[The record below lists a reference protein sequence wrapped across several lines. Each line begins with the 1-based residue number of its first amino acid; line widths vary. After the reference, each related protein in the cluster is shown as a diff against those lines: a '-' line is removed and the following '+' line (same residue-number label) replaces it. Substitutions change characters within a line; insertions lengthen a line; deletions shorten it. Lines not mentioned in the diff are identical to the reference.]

1 MKKLIIAVAIVC
13 AAVVSQAAA
22 FVWDGFDIT
31 DINGDAYTGSAVL
44 HCVEVA
50 SISATGAITA
60 GDLSGEDFSSDLFV
74 AGETYNF
81 YFTSEDA
88 DGNTYQSETVSAPA
102 YGVGVGTFTF
112 EGNGTWT
119 AAPTPPGPTPVPEP
133 TSGLLLVLGVAGLAL
148 KRKRA

>member
-1 MKKLIIAVAIVC
+1 MIAAAIVC

-50 SISATGAITA
+50 SFSAAGAIDA
-60 GDLSGEDFSSDLFV
+60 GELVGEEIDSDLFV
-74 AGETYNF
+74 ADETYNF
-81 YFTSEDA
+81 YFTSTDA
-88 DGNTYQSETVSAPA
+88 SGNTYQSETVSALA
-102 YGVGVGTFTF
+102 WAVGSGSFSF

-119 AAPTPPGPTPVPEP
+119 AAPGPTPPGPTPVPEP
-133 TSGLLLVLGVAGLAL
+133 TSGLLMLLGVAGLAL
-148 KRKRA
+148 KRRKA